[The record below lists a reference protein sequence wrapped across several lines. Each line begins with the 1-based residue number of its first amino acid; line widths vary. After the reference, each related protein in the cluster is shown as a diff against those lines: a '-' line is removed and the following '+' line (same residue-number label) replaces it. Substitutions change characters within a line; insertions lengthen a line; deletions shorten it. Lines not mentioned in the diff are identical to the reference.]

1 MLRHRSRGSAT
12 TEVALILTLLSCGM
26 LITYARM
33 GAQCQQAFSR
43 LSLESLAG
51 NSLNVSADGGSR
63 VESKADF
70 SDATARNN
78 RDDDTPVVAIFLSFS
93 AAIGF
98 LSIGLLVA
106 LRSRKRVL
114 KALPESL
121 PEPTTKISEL
131 PEALFAK
138 RQGLLHL
145 FEQIQPH
152 LSESPATV
160 DLVMSP
166 RLTKAEP
173 DVKAED
179 LRQVMKEERL
189 RHLLIC
195 DRQGK
200 LLGVI
205 SDRDL
210 AKPGKVAEQI
220 MTPAPVTVSPKT
232 PLITAVTMLVNR
244 RFSSLPVVEEGIP
257 VGILTTTDILL
268 AMQALVMLVQNK
280 K

>member
-1 MLRHRSRGSAT
+1 
-12 TEVALILTLLSCGM
+12 M

>member
-1 MLRHRSRGSAT
+1 MLRHRSRGSAA
-12 TEVALILTLLSCGM
+12 TEVALILTLLSCGL
-26 LITYARM
+26 LITYARL
-33 GAQCQQAFSR
+33 GTQCQQTFRR
-43 LSLESLAG
+43 LSLESLVDNSG
-51 NSLNVSADGGSR
+51 NVTADDKSR
-63 VESKADF
+63 GQSKRDF
-70 SDATARNN
+70 PDATARNN

-93 AAIGF
+93 AAMGF

-106 LRSRKRVL
+106 LRSRRRL
-114 KALPESL
+114 HTAP
-121 PEPTTKISEL
+121 PEPHPEPATILSEL
-131 PEALFAK
+131 PEALFSK

-152 LSESPATV
+152 LSETPATV

-173 DVKAED
+173 DAKSED

-210 AKPGKVAEQI
+210 AKPGKTAEEI

-268 AMQALVMLVQNK
+268 AMQALVMLVHK